1 MSLKQHTFESVAN
14 SIRASYGDSYE
25 SIDVEQS
32 NEQVNPNKD
41 GSVGFTDAEK
51 DKMFAEN
58 YELIYFVA
66 NKYVVRGGI
75 EREELYHSGLLG
87 MVKALN
93 TYDKNLGKAKFST
106 YAIRCITNEILYFM
120 RRERKHREDH
130 EGNYLHH
137 LEDTLRTDESGQT
150 FEKGDTIEDEN
161 SVDVDEVIYQEQINE
176 ALMNLLNRA
185 LTKNEQYIIIKRHGL
200 DGSPT
205 EMTQREIAEI
215 LDMSQANVSKLQKT
229 AEEKLYTYLTGI
241 TRNPNLTMEEAMER
255 LGGLNRGRKDALSNL
270 RKKQRERSI

>member
-1 MSLKQHTFESVAN
+1 MSLKQHTFEAVAN

-32 NEQVNPNKD
+32 NEQINPCED
-41 GSVGFTDAEK
+41 GSVGFSDAEK

-270 RKKQRERSI
+270 RKKQRERRA